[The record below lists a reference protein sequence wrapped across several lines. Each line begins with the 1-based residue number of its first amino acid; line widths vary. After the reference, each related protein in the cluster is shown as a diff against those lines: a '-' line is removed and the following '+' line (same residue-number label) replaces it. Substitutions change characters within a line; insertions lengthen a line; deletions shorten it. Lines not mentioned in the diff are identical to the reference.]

1 MLGDTSVEKAFIEN
15 FLLTPSDEMWNAF
28 FPEVYPANKRSYK
41 EMTGIT
47 TWSFWLMIEMC
58 EYVEE
63 PMIGSLQKSSGKEYL
78 TLLRDQGIF
87 RRMRTLDKHAPCV
100 C

>member
-58 EYVEE
+58 EYVERTNDWE
-63 PMIGSLQKSSGKEYL
+63 FAEKFRQRIFDFVKGSRY
-78 TLLRDQGIF
+78 F
-87 RRMRTLDKHAPCV
+87 
-100 C
+100 